1 MKRSLLAASAAAVCM
16 LLSSAALADGPD
28 YVDQVDKDGQ
38 RVVFK
43 DDPMSATGNDP
54 NVGRITVRPTAARIT
69 LLRPRVHFVP
79 EMLKSVENL

>member
-1 MKRSLLAASAAAVCM
+1 MRSLLAAGAAAAC
-16 LLSSAALADGPD
+16 LLVTSAALADAPD

-43 DDPMSATGNDP
+43 DDPMSATGSDP
-54 NVGRITVRPTAARIT
+54 NVARITVRPTAARIT